1 MFFVAVHFVSG
12 FQSSPSIQR
21 ETSDSVENLVH
32 ESISILSL
40 YTEGDDMTTF
50 PSYRLGYFNPLPLYR
65 GRPVWFSQ
73 WEPGKTFQS
82 SPSIQRETVHGYPGS
97 FCTNISILSLYT
109 EGDLNQITAQVD
121 GLNFNPLP
129 LYRGRPTWDEVAV
142 VMNEFQSSPS
152 IQRET
157 EI

>member
-1 MFFVAVHFVSG
+1 M
-12 FQSSPSIQR
+12 
-21 ETSDSVENLVH
+21 
-32 ESISILSL
+32 
-40 YTEGDDMTTF
+40 
-50 PSYRLGYFNPLPLYR
+50 
-65 GRPVWFSQ
+65 
-73 WEPGKTFQS
+73 
-82 SPSIQRETVHGYPGS
+82 QRETVHGYPGS